1 MAVKV
6 LYCVFLAALIVL
18 FVAWAVAAL
27 YPTPQWDSEY
37 PGIAEW
43 ESSPPGLAA
52 WESSS
57 YSLRM
62 EEFQLLSPAEKK
74 AKLQEYEASRKEY
87 EARKK
92 QRQELREA
100 LEKKTEDHGRNVSLA
115 SLLVAVVVVLLGFG
129 LASSLPVIS
138 EGLLLGGLFTLM
150 YSIGWSFV
158 GSPKTA
164 VIPVGIGLIITV
176 ALGYRMFVRTTK
188 S

>member
-18 FVAWAVAAL
+18 FVAWAMAAL

-37 PGIAEW
+37 PAIEEW
-43 ESSPPGLAA
+43 ESSPQMP
-52 WESSS
+52 
-57 YSLRM
+57 RT
-62 EEFQLLSPAEKK
+62 EELEFLSRGEAK
-74 AKLQEYEASRKEY
+74 AKLHEYEAKLKEY

-100 LEKKTEDHGRNVSLA
+100 LERKTEHHGRNVSLA

-164 VIPVGIGLIITV
+164 VIPVGIALIITV